1 MLGVRDN
8 HSPLKG
14 EAAKRVMEKLVRVQT
29 GHLNDEDRKEIEAI
43 KKREK
48 ESKWKI
54 EWEF

>member
-14 EAAKRVMEKLVRVQT
+14 EAARRVMEKLIRVQT
-29 GHLNDEDRKEIEAI
+29 GNLNEEDRKEIEAI
-43 KKREK
+43 EKQRREA
-48 ESKWKI
+48 EWEV